1 MLTNGPG
8 LFEFRDQ
15 KADHLFDGMAMIR
28 RYHVDDQLN
37 ISRRLIESEFLK
49 RNRAEK
55 RFTMMGMFTS
65 PAHFTIWDRLGAI
78 FKQDVSKVNS
88 VSTRSLH
95 QILCGSHIE
104 ILQTT

>member
-95 QILCGSHIE
+95 QMLCGSHIE
-104 ILQTT
+104 I